1 MLEGK
6 EPTPAP
12 SLTEVDNF
20 DLEDERARIRSELQ
34 REFDD
39 QVATLK
45 ESWSEAQVANQN
57 AQTAEQPMINQET
70 QSKSQLATEHV
81 VQQFE
86 FLNLKVILSPTF
98 ICNFYVK
105 FQSKMLVGGEE
116 SNNEKIKQ
124 RKKER
129 KKHADKKRSE
139 LKRLVEEDVSF
150 VFLSDLISIITR

>member
-57 AQTAEQPMINQET
+57 AQTTEQPMINQET
-70 QSKSQLATEHV
+70 QSRSQLATEHV

-86 FLNLKVILSPTF
+86 FLNLKVIFYPHLSVILT
-98 ICNFYVK
+98 
-105 FQSKMLVGGEE
+105 
-116 SNNEKIKQ
+116 
-124 RKKER
+124 
-129 KKHADKKRSE
+129 
-139 LKRLVEEDVSF
+139 
-150 VFLSDLISIITR
+150 